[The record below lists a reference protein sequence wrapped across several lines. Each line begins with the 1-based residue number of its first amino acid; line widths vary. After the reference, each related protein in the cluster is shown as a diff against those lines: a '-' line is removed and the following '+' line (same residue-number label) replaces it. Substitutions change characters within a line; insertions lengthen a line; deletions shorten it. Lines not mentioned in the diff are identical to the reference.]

1 MTFDAIIKDLK
12 AGKFAPIYFLSGE
25 ELFFIQKIADY
36 IEQHALEP
44 AQKDFNFNVFYGK
57 DSDPNVIIGD
67 AQQYPVFSEKKLVI
81 VKEAQE
87 IKKWDAFES
96 YLKNP
101 QLTTIMVI
109 CHNYKKI
116 DKRTAFGKL
125 VEKNT
130 VYLETE
136 KLKEDKL
143 VQWVDGLISGQGFKI
158 KPENTKLL
166 VDHLGNDLLKIENEI
181 EKLSLNIKKGDLITS
196 ELIDK
201 YIGISK
207 DYNMF
212 EFTKAIS
219 YKDSSNALKILQYF
233 AKNPKAGPPVVMM
246 GLIYNLFSKLFI
258 LHNNL
263 GLSDFD
269 LAKKI
274 GVPSFFFNEYKVAMK
289 NYPSQKTEIALSLLF
304 EYDGKLKGLNS
315 SGEDNAELMK
325 EMVIKL
331 LL

>member
-1 MTFDAIIKDLK
+1 MTFDHILKELK

-25 ELFFIQKIADY
+25 EIYYIHKIADY

-57 DSDPNVIIGD
+57 DSDPNIIIGD
-67 AQQYPVFSEKKLVI
+67 AQQYPVFSEKKLII
-81 VKEAQE
+81 VKEAQD

-96 YLKNP
+96 YLKKP
-101 QLTTIMVI
+101 QASTILVI

-125 VEKNT
+125 IEKNS
-130 VYLETE
+130 VFLETE
-136 KLKEDKL
+136 KLKDEKL
-143 VQWVDGLISGQGFKI
+143 IHWVEALIDGHGFKI
-158 KPENTKLL
+158 KPENSKLL
-166 VDHLGNDLLKIENEI
+166 VDHLGNDLSKIENEI
-181 EKLSLNIKKGDLITS
+181 EKLSLNINKGDLITTD
-196 ELIDK
+196 LIEK

-219 YKDSSNALKILQYF
+219 FKDLTKALNILLYF
-233 AKNPKAGPPVVMM
+233 QKNPKAGPPVVMM
-246 GLIYNLFSKLFI
+246 GLIYTLFSKLYI

-274 GVPSFFFNEYKVAMK
+274 GVPSFFFNEYKVAMRNFPLK
-289 NYPSQKTEIALSLLF
+289 KTEIAISLLY

-315 SGEDNAELMK
+315 GAEDDFELMK
-325 EMVIKL
+325 EMVFKL
-331 LL
+331 FN

>member
-44 AQKDFNFNVFYGK
+44 GQKDFNFNVFYGK

-81 VKEAQE
+81 VREAQE

-274 GVPSFFFNEYKVAMK
+274 GIPSFFFNEYKVAMK
-289 NYPSQKTEIALSLLF
+289 NYPPQKTEIALSLLF